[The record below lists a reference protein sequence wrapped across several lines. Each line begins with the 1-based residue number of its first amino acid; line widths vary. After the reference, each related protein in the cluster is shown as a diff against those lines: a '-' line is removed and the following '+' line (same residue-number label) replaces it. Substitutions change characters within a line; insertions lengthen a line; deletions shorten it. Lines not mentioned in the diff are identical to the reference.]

1 MKCPQCGCQ
10 SFDDLEPCRQCG
22 QDLLPVPQEAGRT
35 IPAILA
41 RSPDQDG
48 AATPP
53 PSLETTLAA
62 PTNGTLPPGGF
73 FAAVASPREEM
84 DLDLEAWLEADDPP
98 LRPSHPPPPAALALV
113 LTDATAL
120 ESTSDRL
127 EKAPDNSSET
137 SRLTAAAPVAEGAE
151 DQGAPALA
159 ARLLAGVF
167 DLALLLGAFMLFV
180 TAGEALRQGHWSP
193 IWPDPALLLNQA
205 EAYGLVFAL
214 LAFGYFTLF
223 HYLVGQ
229 TPGKMASRLQVESLD
244 GAPLGWAQAVW
255 RSLGDLLC
263 LLPGGLGFLS
273 IIVRDGEGRGWNDR
287 LAGSRVAVVAADE
300 EQPEA

>member
-1 MKCPQCGCQ
+1 MKCSQCGSQ
-10 SFDDLEPCRQCG
+10 SLDDLEPCRQCG
-22 QDLLPVPQEAGRT
+22 QDLLPVPQEGRT
-35 IPAILA
+35 IPAILP

-53 PSLETTLAA
+53 APPETTLAA
-62 PTNGTLPPGGF
+62 PANGILPSGGF
-73 FAAVASPREEM
+73 FAATTAPREEM

-98 LRPSHPPPPAALALV
+98 LRPSHPPPPAALTLV

-120 ESTSDRL
+120 ESSSGRL
-127 EKAPDNSSET
+127 DLAPDNTSET
-137 SRLTAAAPVAEGAE
+137 SWSTTAGAVAEAAE

-167 DLALLLGAFMLFV
+167 DLALLLAAFMLFA
-180 TAGEALRQGHWSP
+180 TAGEALRQGHWNP
-193 IWPDPALLLNQA
+193 IWPDPSLLLNQA
-205 EAYGLVFAL
+205 GAYGLVFAL

-244 GAPLGWAQAVW
+244 GAPLGWPQAVR
-255 RSLGDLLC
+255 RSLGGLLC
-263 LLPGGLGFLS
+263 LLPGGMGFLS
-273 IIVRDGEGRGWNDR
+273 IVRDGEGRGWNDR
-287 LAGSRVAVVAADE
+287 LAGSRVAVVAADD